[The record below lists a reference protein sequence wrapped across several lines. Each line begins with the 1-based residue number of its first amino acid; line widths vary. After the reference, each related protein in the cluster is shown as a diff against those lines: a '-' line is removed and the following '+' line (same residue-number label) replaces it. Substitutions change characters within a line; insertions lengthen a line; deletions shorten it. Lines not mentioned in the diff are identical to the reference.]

1 MISKYVN
8 GKIVEM
14 TEGEISQS
22 EIEQKK
28 FEAKEKHR
36 PLSADEVSAMFIKK
50 QINSVEIEDS
60 VSVRMIDFYPD
71 FSEVIGQT
79 VNQGFKFTYRGKLY
93 KVIQQTLVIQSHYY
107 PQTGTESLYEVI
119 NEQYDGDLYDPIPY
133 DGNMSLENG
142 KHYTQNGVTYL
153 CNRDTGQAVYNP
165 LSEFVDLYVEVVEA
179 ILKR

>member
-28 FEAKEKHR
+28 FEAQEKHR
-36 PLSADEVSAMFIKK
+36 PLSADEVNAMLIKK
-50 QINSVEIEDS
+50 QINNVEIEDS
-60 VSVRMIDFYPD
+60 VSVRMIGFYPD
-71 FSEVIGQT
+71 FSEVIGQK
-79 VNQGFKFTYRGKLY
+79 VKQGFKFAYQGKLY
-93 KVIQQTLVIQSHYY
+93 KTKQPTLTFQEQYF

-119 NEQYDGDLYDPIPY
+119 NEQYDGDIYDPIPY

-142 KHYTQNGVTYL
+142 KYYTQNGVTYL
-153 CNRDTGQAVYNP
+153 CNRDTGQAVYNS
-165 LSEFVDLYVEVVEA
+165 LSELVDLYVEVV
-179 ILKR
+179 

>member
-1 MISKYVN
+1 MN
-8 GKIVEM
+8 GQYIDLTDE
-14 TEGEISQS
+14 EIDQAK
-22 EIEQKK
+22 IEQHQY
-28 FEAKEKHR
+28 EAQEKHR
-36 PLSADEVSAMFIKK
+36 PLSADEVNAMFIKK

-93 KVIQQTLVIQSHYY
+93 KVIQQTLTIQSHYY
-107 PQTGTESLYEVI
+107 PQTGTESLYEAI
-119 NEQYDGDLYDPIPY
+119 NEQYDGDIYDPIPY

-142 KHYTQNGVTYL
+142 KYYTQNGVTYL

>member
-1 MISKYVN
+1 MKKYVN
-8 GKIVEM
+8 GQYIEI
-14 TEGEISQS
+14 TEEEVSRFQH
-22 EIEQKK
+22 EQKK

-36 PLSADEVSAMFIKK
+36 PLSYDEVNTMFIKK

-79 VNQGFKFTYRGKLY
+79 VNQGFKFTYQGKLY
-93 KVIQQTLVIQSHYY
+93 KTIQPTLTIQSHYY

-119 NEQYDGDLYDPIPY
+119 NEQYDGDIYDPIPY

-142 KHYTQNGVTYL
+142 KYYTQNGVTYL
-153 CNRDTGQAVYNP
+153 CNRDTGQAVYNA
-165 LSEFVDLYVEVVEA
+165 LADLVGLYVEVV
-179 ILKR
+179 